1 MKIQKKTDNKTK
13 IRTTVTTTAFESG
26 NEVVYC
32 GFWEARRANL
42 KLVACVTSVT
52 SGAHKA
58 SHYTGISLSIKVQ
71 MWHLSLRVGQPKQ
84 LSKLA
89 KLPTPKELQNQ

>member
-58 SHYTGISLSIKVQ
+58 SHYTGMSLSIKVQ
-71 MWHLSLRVGQPKQ
+71 MWYLSLRVGQPKQ

-89 KLPTPKELQNQ
+89 KLPTPKKLQNQ